1 MATDWKAIEAK
12 YYMFTVRRQPVVIVR
27 GEGTRVWD
35 DAGKE
40 YLDFTS
46 GWAVNNIGHANPV
59 MADAIA
65 EQARTLLQTSNQFYT
80 IPQLQLAEV
89 LVENSCL
96 DKVFFANSGAEANEG
111 AVKLV
116 RKYGMLNRNGAYEV
130 ITADNSFH
138 GRTLATWS
146 ATGKPHDDDPFQP
159 LPTGF
164 VHVEYDNI
172 DAIKAATT
180 DRTAAV
186 MLEPVQGEGGVNV
199 PSEGYLHQVRQWC
212 DDNGLLLVFDEV
224 QTGLGRLGTLFG
236 YQTFGVEP
244 DVMTLAKGLGG
255 GVPIGA
261 FMAKEHAAV
270 LEPKGEHG
278 STFGGNAL
286 TCAAANACTRFIID
300 NDVPGNARGMGEYLK
315 KGLEQLMANHEFI
328 TDVRGM
334 GLLLA
339 LEFNSEMAMDV
350 VAACND
356 GGLLLNPIP
365 PNKVRLMPPLTLNA
379 AEIDTA
385 LERQE
390 TGLVEAAKVPAA

>member
-1 MATDWKAIEAK
+1 MATDWKAIESK
-12 YYMFTVRRQPVVIVR
+12 YYMFTVRRQPIVIVR

-40 YLDFTS
+40 YLDFTA

-96 DKVFFANSGAEANEG
+96 DKIFFANSGAEANEG
-111 AVKLV
+111 AIKLA
-116 RKYGMLNRNGAYEV
+116 RKYGKLNRNGAYEV

-138 GRTLATWS
+138 GRTLMTWS
-146 ATGKPHDDDPFQP
+146 ATGKPHDGDPFQP

-164 VHVEYDNI
+164 VHVEYDSI
-172 DAIKAATT
+172 EAIREATT
-180 DRTAAV
+180 DRTVAV
-186 MLEPVQGEGGVNV
+186 MIEPVQGEGGVNV
-199 PSEGYLHQVRQWC
+199 PSKGYLQQVRQWC
-212 DDNGLLLVFDEV
+212 DDNGLLLIFDEV

-236 YQTFGVEP
+236 YQAFGVEP

-261 FMAKEHAAV
+261 LLAKEHAAV
-270 LEPKGEHG
+270 FEPKGEHG

-286 TCAAANACTRFIID
+286 TCAAANASTRYIVD
-300 NDVPGNARGMGEYLK
+300 NDIPANAREMGEYLK
-315 KGLEQLMANHEFI
+315 AGLVRLWDSHEFI
-328 TDVRGM
+328 TEVRGM

-339 LEFNSEMAMDV
+339 VEFASEMSAKV
-350 VAACND
+350 LTACNEA
-356 GGLLLNPIP
+356 GLLLNA
-365 PNKVRLMPPLTLNA
+365 PNPTAIRLMPPLTLTRE
-379 AEIDTA
+379 EIDIA
-385 LERQE
+385 LERLE
-390 TGLVEAAKVPAA
+390 KGVVEAAKASAE